1 MGYAT
6 VVVTVS
12 IRDTELA
19 TGWDGDATEY
29 AASIRATLHEVV
41 GDDGPYVPLVQTYTA
56 DPTATEPVPSDPTVE
71 PPTMPLR
78 SAILTVT
85 ADMRR
90 SYPDMSLRDA
100 MADVRNALTL
110 SDPPPLGAATVY
122 DDGSLSYPA
131 YVTVLS
137 ATDAAIESAIQ
148 AIEG

>member
-6 VVVTVS
+6 VLVSVS

-19 TGWDGDATEY
+19 AGWYGDATEY
-29 AASIRATLHEVV
+29 AASIRATLHEVI
-41 GDDGPYVPLVQTYTA
+41 GDNGGAYVPLVRTYTA
-56 DPTATEPVPSDPTVE
+56 DPTATDPTIEPE
-71 PPTMPLR
+71 PPMPLR

-100 MADVRNALTL
+100 MADARNALTL

-131 YVTVLS
+131 YVAVLS
-137 ATDAAIESAIQ
+137 ATDSAIESAIQ

>member
-6 VVVTVS
+6 VLVSVS

-19 TGWDGDATEY
+19 TGWGDDATEY
-29 AASIRATLHEVV
+29 AASIRATLHEVI
-41 GDDGPYVPLVQTYTA
+41 GDDGGAYVPLVRTYTA
-56 DPTATEPVPSDPTVE
+56 DPTATDPTIE

-131 YVTVLS
+131 YVAVLS
-137 ATDAAIESAIQ
+137 ATDSAIESAIQ
-148 AIEG
+148 TIEG

>member
-1 MGYAT
+1 
-6 VVVTVS
+6 
-12 IRDTELA
+12 
-19 TGWDGDATEY
+19 
-29 AASIRATLHEVV
+29 
-41 GDDGPYVPLVQTYTA
+41 
-56 DPTATEPVPSDPTVE
+56 
-71 PPTMPLR
+71 MPLR

>member
-19 TGWDGDATEY
+19 TGWDGDTTEY
-29 AASIRATLHEVV
+29 AASIRATLREVI
-41 GDDGPYVPLVQTYTA
+41 GDDGGAYVPLVQTYTT
-56 DPTATEPVPSDPTVE
+56 DPTATDPTVE